1 MATLVQFVMRAQE
14 HSHDESADTDATG
27 RTVVEETARAGR

>member
-14 HSHDESADTDATG
+14 HSHDVSADTDTTG
-27 RTVVEETARAGR
+27 RTVVEETVRAGR